1 MSPCDSGWRAA
12 NPSSPCIRTALI
24 PLTRPKPD
32 GLLVASQTG
41 LSATQPNFSM
51 DDTHPAPNGSLKS
64 YARTSALAMAL
75 SSGMSHWLA
84 YRQPARRILMLH
96 GVGGAHMTPRDFFR
110 VMSWL
115 KSRYRIVP
123 LETIVQGV
131 LAHIPPPSGAGIS
144 ELAITFDDGLRNQ
157 YAIARP
163 ALEQLGIPATIFA
176 CPGMIENARWMWNH
190 EARAR
195 LSRLSPAARG
205 EWAKSAGAPVGTAEG
220 VIAWMKTLPL
230 APRLRAEAGL
240 RDATPGFVATREEHE
255 AYDPMDWDEV
265 RACDTGMLSIG
276 SHTMT
281 HPILPTLTEDE
292 IRRELQDSRTRL
304 EAQLGRKVD
313 LFCYPNGSTDERV
326 HRIAQSIYRAAVT
339 TEEGMVTAAV
349 DPLAIPRIPATSH
362 LPLLAWRMHRP
373 WA

>member
-1 MSPCDSGWRAA
+1 MQTDPIMNDSHSVP
-12 NPSSPCIRTALI
+12 NSSLR
-24 PLTRPKPD
+24 
-32 GLLVASQTG
+32 
-41 LSATQPNFSM
+41 
-51 DDTHPAPNGSLKS
+51 S

-75 SSGMSHWLA
+75 HSGMSHWLA
-84 YRQPARRILMLH
+84 HRRPVRRILMLH
-96 GVGGAHMTPRDFFR
+96 GVGDARMSAKDFFR
-110 VMSWL
+110 AMSWL

-123 LETIVQGV
+123 LEAMVQDV
-131 LAHIPPPSGAGIS
+131 LAHVPAPCGAGRT

-157 YAIARP
+157 YSIARP
-163 ALEQLGIPATIFA
+163 VLEQLAMPATIFA
-176 CPGMIENARWMWNH
+176 CPGMIEDARWMWNH
-190 EARAR
+190 EARVR
-195 LSRLSPAARG
+195 LGRLSPAARG
-205 EWAKSAGAPVGTAEG
+205 EWARSAGAPVGTTEG
-220 VIAWMKTLPL
+220 VIAWMKTRPL
-230 APRLRAEAGL
+230 AQRLQAESAL
-240 RDATPGFVATREEHE
+240 RDATPGFVATPQERE

-304 EAQLGRKVD
+304 EARLGRKVD

-339 TEEGMVTAAV
+339 TEEGMVLGSV
-349 DPLAIPRIPATSH
+349 DPLAMPRIPVTSH